1 MTLHDN
7 AIRDD
12 GLLRLGRA
20 AELISHDRVAITP
33 DDMMDVFKRAIFSGA
48 LTRENAGLHM
58 EIAVPRCTLPPTV
71 AAMAVI
77 PRALYAVNRSTVAG
91 VLLCAN
97 ALPGKRL
104 GTLVRLWRPRS

>member
-1 MTLHDN
+1 MTLHN
-7 AIRDD
+7 HTARDD

-20 AELISHDRVAITP
+20 AELISHDRIAIAP
-33 DDMMDVFKRAIFSGA
+33 DDMMEVFKRAIFSGD

-77 PRALYAVNRSTVAG
+77 PRALHAVNRCEVHDKS
-91 VLLCAN
+91 AN
-97 ALPGKRL
+97 TYVVEIAI
-104 GTLVRLWRPRS
+104 